1 MAMVGVALVL
11 YGLIKFIS
19 WTFTSS
25 GSKLSRNFFFF
36 FLKAATNSHSSS
48 QVKKQTK
55 FKVLNKEYR
64 IHEVGLKFGL
74 LFYFI
79 QPRVKPRNQKR

>member
-25 GSKLSRNFFFF
+25 GSKLSRNNFFFK
-36 FLKAATNSHSSS
+36 KAATNSHSSS
-48 QVKKQTK
+48 QVKKKQTT

-64 IHEVGLKFGL
+64 IYEVRIKFGL

-79 QPRVKPRNQKR
+79 QPRVKLRNQKR

>member
-25 GSKLSRNFFFF
+25 GSKLSRNTIFKK
-36 FLKAATNSHSSS
+36 KAATNSHSTSR
-48 QVKKQTK
+48 VKKQTK

-64 IHEVGLKFGL
+64 IHEVRIKFGL

-79 QPRVKPRNQKR
+79 QSWVKLRNQKR